1 MAQTQAFVQN
11 VFAEADANNTGM
23 VSRKALH
30 QALEDQDD
38 EAMAIFGGQESEK
51 EKLKKRAKHL
61 KNYVIDEGEVR
72 EVPLQ
77 TATVESVMQVLEQS
91 ENGKLA
97 KREVAEAIQAVAE
110 QQQIVLDSVALDA
123 LVSNVFSTADS
134 NAEGA
139 VSRKALHNAL
149 ANQTQVAELFTL
161 KTLPVAMNTVTQK
174 VMVQLNA
181 QSNGKITSRDLKE
194 ALKTVAQ
201 QNGAQVDLAQSKA
214 LIEKVFLTDNQLS
227 RGEVRKALDENQV
240 EAAHIVKETA
250 LPAST
255 PVIQQ
260 VMQVL
265 EASDAGMID
274 KVTLQAA
281 LKQVAKDERIVI
293 DAALTTGFVQQVFQS
308 ADSDNQG
315 EVTRQKVE
323 MALAS
328 HNVEAFQLFKEQV
341 VVPVQSDS
349 VSKKLMNVLSTSQKG
364 TITAKDLKEALKVVA
379 TQNGQTASSST
390 CNAFVDKVFLE
401 ADSDNSG
408 QITRSQL
415 REFIEDNQVEA
426 AQVVKETTKV
436 SSNPVTL
443 SVIQTLEESESG
455 VFDKKQVAAAVKQV
469 AVENG
474 VTLNSVALQSMV
486 SKVFAEAD
494 FNTQGTINRQAL
506 HTALDSHAVEA
517 EALFQDKHITVK
529 NDPVV
534 AKVLNVLEGSETGLV
549 TKADLRQALK
559 TAVSAN
565 GKQIDSAQSNALIE
579 QVYFAVDSDR
589 SGQITRSQLR
599 EGLD

>member
-1 MAQTQAFVQN
+1 
-11 VFAEADANNTGM
+11 
-23 VSRKALH
+23 
-30 QALEDQDD
+30 
-38 EAMAIFGGQESEK
+38 
-51 EKLKKRAKHL
+51 
-61 KNYVIDEGEVR
+61 
-72 EVPLQ
+72 
-77 TATVESVMQVLEQS
+77 
-91 ENGKLA
+91 
-97 KREVAEAIQAVAE
+97 
-110 QQQIVLDSVALDA
+110 
-123 LVSNVFSTADS
+123 
-134 NAEGA
+134 
-139 VSRKALHNAL
+139 
-149 ANQTQVAELFTL
+149 
-161 KTLPVAMNTVTQK
+161 
-174 VMVQLNA
+174 MVQLNA

>member
-1 MAQTQAFVQN
+1 MIAAVMDVLEQSDKGLLPKNEVAAAIQKAAKDQHIVLDVAQTQAFVQN

-308 ADSDNQG
+308 ADSDNKG
-315 EVTRQKVE
+315 EVTLQK
-323 MALAS
+323 L
-328 HNVEAFQLFKEQV
+328 
-341 VVPVQSDS
+341 
-349 VSKKLMNVLSTSQKG
+349 
-364 TITAKDLKEALKVVA
+364 
-379 TQNGQTASSST
+379 
-390 CNAFVDKVFLE
+390 
-401 ADSDNSG
+401 
-408 QITRSQL
+408 
-415 REFIEDNQVEA
+415 
-426 AQVVKETTKV
+426 
-436 SSNPVTL
+436 
-443 SVIQTLEESESG
+443 
-455 VFDKKQVAAAVKQV
+455 
-469 AVENG
+469 
-474 VTLNSVALQSMV
+474 
-486 SKVFAEAD
+486 
-494 FNTQGTINRQAL
+494 
-506 HTALDSHAVEA
+506 
-517 EALFQDKHITVK
+517 
-529 NDPVV
+529 
-534 AKVLNVLEGSETGLV
+534 
-549 TKADLRQALK
+549 
-559 TAVSAN
+559 
-565 GKQIDSAQSNALIE
+565 
-579 QVYFAVDSDR
+579 
-589 SGQITRSQLR
+589 
-599 EGLD
+599 

>member
-1 MAQTQAFVQN
+1 
-11 VFAEADANNTGM
+11 
-23 VSRKALH
+23 
-30 QALEDQDD
+30 
-38 EAMAIFGGQESEK
+38 MAIFGGGQQTEK
-51 EKLKKRAKHL
+51 QKLKKRAKHM

-77 TATVESVMQVLEQS
+77 TATVQSVMQVLEQS

-149 ANQTQVAELFTL
+149 THEVQVAELFTM
-161 KTLPVAMNTVTQK
+161 KTLPVAMDTVTNK

-250 LPAST
+250 LPEST

-265 EASDAGMID
+265 EASDSGMID

-281 LKQVAKDERIVI
+281 LKQVAKDDRIVI
-293 DAALTTGFVQQVFQS
+293 DPALTTSFVQQVFQS

-379 TQNGQTASSST
+379 TQNG
-390 CNAFVDKVFLE
+390 
-401 ADSDNSG
+401 
-408 QITRSQL
+408 
-415 REFIEDNQVEA
+415 
-426 AQVVKETTKV
+426 
-436 SSNPVTL
+436 
-443 SVIQTLEESESG
+443 
-455 VFDKKQVAAAVKQV
+455 
-469 AVENG
+469 
-474 VTLNSVALQSMV
+474 
-486 SKVFAEAD
+486 
-494 FNTQGTINRQAL
+494 
-506 HTALDSHAVEA
+506 
-517 EALFQDKHITVK
+517 
-529 NDPVV
+529 
-534 AKVLNVLEGSETGLV
+534 
-549 TKADLRQALK
+549 
-559 TAVSAN
+559 
-565 GKQIDSAQSNALIE
+565 
-579 QVYFAVDSDR
+579 
-589 SGQITRSQLR
+589 
-599 EGLD
+599 

>member
-1 MAQTQAFVQN
+1 MTSVVQRLEESTSGLITKPELEAAIVEASQEHQVVLSAQTTEALVESLFEQADIENAGKVTRQAVFEALEEQEEDALEIFGQDPSVDLLTQRAANLKRYVIENGQMIELPQDQAMIATVMDVLEQSDKGLLPKNEIAVAIQKAAKEQQIFLDLAQTQSFVQN
-11 VFAEADANNTGM
+11 VFAQADTDNTGL

-38 EAMAIFGGQESEK
+38 EAMAIFGGGQQTEK
-51 EKLKKRAKHL
+51 QKLKKRAKHM

-77 TATVESVMQVLEQS
+77 TATVQSVMQVLEQS

-149 ANQTQVAELFTL
+149 THEVQVAELFTM
-161 KTLPVAMNTVTQK
+161 KTLPVAMDTVTNK

-250 LPAST
+250 LPEST

-265 EASDAGMID
+265 EASDSGMID

-281 LKQVAKDERIVI
+281 LKQVAKDDRIVI
-293 DAALTTGFVQQVFQS
+293 DPALTTSFVQQVFQS

-379 TQNGQTASSST
+379 TQNG
-390 CNAFVDKVFLE
+390 
-401 ADSDNSG
+401 
-408 QITRSQL
+408 
-415 REFIEDNQVEA
+415 
-426 AQVVKETTKV
+426 
-436 SSNPVTL
+436 
-443 SVIQTLEESESG
+443 
-455 VFDKKQVAAAVKQV
+455 
-469 AVENG
+469 
-474 VTLNSVALQSMV
+474 
-486 SKVFAEAD
+486 
-494 FNTQGTINRQAL
+494 
-506 HTALDSHAVEA
+506 
-517 EALFQDKHITVK
+517 
-529 NDPVV
+529 
-534 AKVLNVLEGSETGLV
+534 
-549 TKADLRQALK
+549 
-559 TAVSAN
+559 
-565 GKQIDSAQSNALIE
+565 
-579 QVYFAVDSDR
+579 
-589 SGQITRSQLR
+589 
-599 EGLD
+599 